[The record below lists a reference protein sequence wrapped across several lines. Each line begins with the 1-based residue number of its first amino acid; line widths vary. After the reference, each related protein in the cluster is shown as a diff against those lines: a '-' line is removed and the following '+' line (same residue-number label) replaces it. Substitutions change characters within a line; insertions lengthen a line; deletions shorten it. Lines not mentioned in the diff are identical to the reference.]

1 LLDLVLVEEVAVVV
15 EMLMQRDRQVVDQVM
30 VLGLLLVDES

>member
-15 EMLMQRDRQVVDQVM
+15 EMLMQRGWQVVDQVM